1 MKKLALLLIAL
12 CLLLS
17 FGLTNAQDAPRY
29 RIGALFKTL
38 TNPYFVRMQEGYE
51 FAAERYNLEIVL
63 GSGAAEDSAD
73 EQRAILEGWL
83 EEGNFDGFIVTPIG
97 STSLNEPLAEAAAQG
112 IPVIN
117 VDELIP
123 ADAIAADGLDIATK
137 IASNNVR
144 AGSEAALYVVSQVE
158 AGADVAV
165 IEGAQVQS
173 SFDRVN
179 GFIDTAERNGLRVV
193 ASQPANWDMTEAYN
207 VAMTLL
213 EEMPAI
219 QAIFAANDGMGLG
232 AVQAVEEAGRAGEVI
247 VVSVDAIPE
256 ALAAV
261 EEGRLAA
268 TVAQFPEEMAVL
280 AVEAMLK
287 VLEGRPIAP
296 EIESPVVVIKAD
308 NLQLAQSQLGDPA
321 IPDVRLG
328 ALMKTLANPYWER
341 MQTGYER
348 AAADASLDITI
359 GSVESEAANAEQ
371 LGILE
376 GWLAEG
382 GYDGFIVSPIGP
394 TSLNPALAEVSDRNI
409 PIINVDEL
417 IPADAIAADGLT
429 IATQI
434 ASNNVRAGS
443 EAARYVLSQ
452 VEAGA
457 DVAVIEGA
465 PGTQSSIDR
474 VTGFIDSAERNGLRV
489 VASQPANW
497 DPTEAY
503 NVAMTLLEEMPT
515 IQAIFA
521 ANDGM
526 GLAVVQAIEDAGRA
540 GEVIVVSVDGVP
552 EALEAVREGRL
563 AATVAQFPDEMAYL
577 AVENMIKVLE
587 GRPIPPF
594 VESPVQV
601 ISLANLPE

>member
-1 MKKLALLLIAL
+1 
-12 CLLLS
+12 
-17 FGLTNAQDAPRY
+17 
-29 RIGALFKTL
+29 
-38 TNPYFVRMQEGYE
+38 MQEGYE
-51 FAAERYNLEIVL
+51 FAAERYNLEIVV
-63 GSGAAEDSAD
+63 GSGSDEGAAD

-83 EEGNFDGFIVTPIG
+83 AEGDFDAFIVTPI
-97 STSLNEPLAEAAAQG
+97 SSDNLLAPLADAAAQG

-117 VDELIP
+117 IDELIP
-123 ADAIAADGLDIATK
+123 PDLIHDTGLDIATQ

-144 AGSEAALYVVSQVE
+144 AGNEAAEFVLTQVDS
-158 AGADVAV
+158 GADVAV

-179 GFIDTAERNGLRVV
+179 GFIDTAEANGLRVV

-207 VAMTLL
+207 VATALL
-213 EEMPAI
+213 ETMPTV

-232 AVQAVEEAGRAGEVI
+232 AVQAIEDAGRAGEVI

-261 EEGRLAA
+261 EAGHLAA

-287 VLEGRPIAP
+287 TLNGRPIAP
-296 EIESPVVVIKAD
+296 EIESPVVVITPD
-308 NLQLAQSQLGDPA
+308 NLNLAQSQLGDPA
-321 IPDVRLG
+321 LPELRLG

-341 MQTGYER
+341 MQSGYE
-348 AAADASLDITI
+348 AAADAAALDMVI
-359 GSVESEAANAEQ
+359 GSVESEGAVEAQTA
-371 LGILE
+371 I
-376 GWLAEG
+376 LAEWLEQG
-382 GYDGFIVSPIGP
+382 SFDGFMVSPIGP
-394 TSLNPALAEVSDRNI
+394 TSLNSVLAEASDRSI
-409 PIINVDEL
+409 PIINIDEL
-417 IPADAIAADGLT
+417 IPEDAIEADGLN

-443 EAARYVLSQ
+443 EAAEFVFSQ
-452 VEAGA
+452 VESGA

-465 PGTQSSIDR
+465 PGTQSSVDR
-474 VTGFIDSAERNGLRV
+474 VSGFIDTAEENGLRV

-497 DPTEAY
+497 DPEEAY
-503 NVAMTLLEEMPT
+503 AVATAILEEMPSV
-515 IQAIFA
+515 QAIFA

-526 GLAVVQAIEDAGRA
+526 GLAAVQAIEDAGRA

-552 EALEAVREGRL
+552 EALAAVREGRL

-587 GRPIPPF
+587 GRPVPPF

-601 ISLANLPE
+601 ISAENVLE

>member
-1 MKKLALLLIAL
+1 VKKLAFLLFGV

-17 FGLTNAQDAPRY
+17 IGLVSAQDDTFK
-29 RIGALFKTL
+29 IGALVKTL
-38 TNPYFVRMQEGYE
+38 SNPFFVRMGEGYE
-51 FAAERYNLEIVL
+51 FAAERYNLDIVI
-63 GSGAAEDSAD
+63 GSATGEGSAD
-73 EQRAILEGWL
+73 EQREILEGWL
-83 EEGNFDGFIVTPIG
+83 EEGDFDAFIVTPIG
-97 STSLNEPLAEAAAQG
+97 STSLNAPLAEAAAQG

-117 VDELIP
+117 IDELIP
-123 ADAIAADGLDIATK
+123 PEAIDADGLDIATK

-144 AGSEAALYVVSQVE
+144 AGSEAAEFVLTQIDE
-158 AGADVAV
+158 GADVAV

-193 ASQPANWDMTEAYN
+193 ASQPANWDTTEAYN
-207 VAMTLL
+207 VATALL
-213 EEMPAI
+213 EDQPTI

-287 VLEGRPIAP
+287 VLNGRPVAP
-296 EIESPVVVIKAD
+296 EIESPVVVITAD
-308 NLQLAQSQLGDPA
+308 NLDLAQSQLGDPT

-328 ALMKTLANPYWER
+328 ALMKTLANPYWLR
-341 MQTGYER
+341 MQAGYET
-348 AAADASLDITI
+348 AAEDAALDLVL
-359 GSVESEAANAEQ
+359 GSVESEGAVDEQ
-371 LGILE
+371 TAIFE
-376 GWLAEG
+376 EWLADG
-382 GYDGFIVSPIGP
+382 NFDGFIVSPIGP
-394 TSLNPALAEVSDRNI
+394 TSLNTALVHASEQNI
-409 PIINVDEL
+409 PVINIDEL
-417 IPADAIAADGLT
+417 IPADAIAADGLN

-443 EAARYVLSQ
+443 EAAEFVLTQ

-474 VTGFIDSAERNGLRV
+474 VTGFIETAEAEGLRV
-489 VASQPANW
+489 VASQPGNW

-503 NVAMTLLEEMPT
+503 NVATAILADMPSVR
-515 IQAIFA
+515 AIFA

-526 GLAVVQAIEDAGRA
+526 GLAAVQAIEDAGRT

-552 EALEAVREGRL
+552 EALDAVREGRL
-563 AATVAQFPDEMAYL
+563 AATVAQYPDEMAYL

-587 GRPIPPF
+587 GRPVPPF

-601 ISLANLPE
+601 ISAENVPQ